1 MNLTAMNNEGNLPPP
16 LQTPPPPTP
25 TPETTYK
32 RRFSTLERLLK
43 TLTSPAQA
51 MKDIAEAPNYT
62 EPTMIIIIQAILA
75 TLSVVLVMQKI
86 KIIGAEPTVSTVQNI
101 LVGVLA
107 FAVIF
112 AGILLFV
119 FWLGKSLLV
128 KVFCNS
134 QSNWD
139 LKTAAATTGYAYV
152 PVILVGV
159 IGLVVTFFLLPV
171 FTIDVTN
178 LDAARSALPDYQTQ
192 LNSLKFLVSLPLSLI
207 GLAWQSYVG
216 GLGVHFGT
224 KGKCSLT
231 LGFIVFFLL
240 GLLGLVISYIFGK

>member
-1 MNLTAMNNEGNLPPP
+1 MFKQFFA
-16 LQTPPPPTP
+16 
-25 TPETTYK
+25 
-32 RRFSTLERLLK
+32 
-43 TLTSPAQA
+43 
-51 MKDIAEAPNYT
+51 
-62 EPTMIIIIQAILA
+62 AI
-75 TLSVVLVMQKI
+75 SVVLVMQKI
-86 KIIGAEPTVSTVQNI
+86 KIIGLEPTLSTVQNI

-112 AGILLFV
+112 AGILLFM

-139 LKTAAATTGYAYV
+139 FKTAAATTGYAYM
-152 PVILVGV
+152 PIIVIGV

-178 LDAARSALPDYQTQ
+178 LDAARSALSNYQTQ
-192 LNSLKFLVSLPLSLI
+192 LNSLKFLISLPLSLV

-231 LGFIVFFLL
+231 MGFAAFFIL
-240 GLLGLVISYIFGK
+240 GLLGLALSYILGR